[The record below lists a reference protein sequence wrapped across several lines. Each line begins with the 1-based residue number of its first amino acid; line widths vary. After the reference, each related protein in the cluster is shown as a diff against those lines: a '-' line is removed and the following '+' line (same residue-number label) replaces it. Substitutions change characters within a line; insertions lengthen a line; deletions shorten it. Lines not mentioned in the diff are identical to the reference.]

1 MGVNAVKKT
10 QLSSGLQYLVNW
22 VIDRYENVM
31 KLPPLAPLI
40 AELFPSLKKEGSF
53 FLNSWLHQCN
63 FCYFRG
69 TVDSNWEAD

>member
-53 FLNSWLHQCN
+53 F
-63 FCYFRG
+63 
-69 TVDSNWEAD
+69 